1 MPRPRQAITQQFCS
15 IGICKGEKIVKSH
28 KLIELLRIESNEIN
42 VAFQKASLEGQGTP
56 QEVADRR
63 EPIVQ
68 AFFEKYFPYPFRIV
82 KGNIVDIN
90 ERTSNSIDCIIL
102 NPSHPYT
109 IDKKNGRPSIVFA
122 DATDFA
128 IEIKPDLSQKSEV
141 ERSLEQM
148 ISVKKLDR
156 VDNSKIMSIIFSNT
170 TYANIE
176 TLINNIAAYHIEN
189 NIKYVHQFDLIC
201 INNRGIVLNFT
212 EVSRL
217 KIGDDMPHG
226 LYFMDTKEDS
236 VAWLLK
242 FMNSTG
248 LSEMRI
254 RESIL
259 IPYLKKFLL
268 GNRRVIGYHI
278 YS

>member
-1 MPRPRQAITQQFCS
+1 M
-15 IGICKGEKIVKSH
+15 KSH

-42 VAFQKASLEGQGTP
+42 AAFQKASLEGQGTP

-68 AFFEKYFPYPFRIV
+68 AFFEKYFPFPFRVV

-90 ERTSNSIDCIIL
+90 ENTSNSIDCIIL

-109 IDKKNGRPSIVFA
+109 IDKTNGRPSIVFA

-148 ISVKKLDR
+148 VSVKKLTR
-156 VDNSKIMSIIFSNT
+156 VDNTKIMSIVFSNT
-170 TYANIE
+170 TYANVQ
-176 TLINNIAAYHIEN
+176 TLIDNIAEYHIKNHVE
-189 NIKYVHQFDLIC
+189 YVHQFDLIC

-212 EVSRL
+212 EASRF
-217 KIGDDMPHG
+217 KMGDNMPYG
-226 LYFMDTKEDS
+226 LYFLESREDS
-236 VAWLLK
+236 VAYLLK

-248 LSEMRI
+248 LSEIRI
-254 RESIL
+254 RQSIL
-259 IPYLKKFLL
+259 VPYLKKFLS
-268 GNRRVIGYHI
+268 GNYSIIGYHV
-278 YS
+278 YK